1 MFGSP
6 PPVTKRTKLGNG
18 SDEMRTEVASSNH
31 SPCGAVQRITPKATA
46 LMTAAWNKGARSRGS
61 SPRHPCGRA
70 ASTVAPVGAGDVN
83 IVIYNGTRAARVE
96 GSMQGRLP
104 SPRYG

>member
-31 SPCGAVQRITPKATA
+31 RP
-46 LMTAAWNKGARSRGS
+46 
-61 SPRHPCGRA
+61 
-70 ASTVAPVGAGDVN
+70 
-83 IVIYNGTRAARVE
+83 
-96 GSMQGRLP
+96 
-104 SPRYG
+104 